1 MSSRSFSVGSYTR
14 NIQESADP
22 FNERVRAFKD
32 DSFDSLEDNPENWP
46 KEKVKAAAEMFQRND
61 QAHINAAEMQKT
73 GTAWTKLNPQYI
85 DNDANAQLMR
95 HQLRSNGVAKATLAD
110 FDLAYEQLKESGFL
124 KLDKAELAKQEKDAA
139 KALAEAERAHSVEP
153 SIDDLYSMPLEDLR
167 RLDAVEN
174 QKRMERIGNEG
185 GW

>member
-1 MSSRSFSVGSYTR
+1 
-14 NIQESADP
+14 
-22 FNERVRAFKD
+22 
-32 DSFDSLEDNPENWP
+32 
-46 KEKVKAAAEMFQRND
+46 
-61 QAHINAAEMQKT
+61 
-73 GTAWTKLNPQYI
+73 
-85 DNDANAQLMR
+85 
-95 HQLRSNGVAKATLAD
+95 
-110 FDLAYEQLKESGFL
+110 LKESGFL